1 MNDNSPQKSGRLDSP
16 LFTSGAA
23 TDIGNVRSLN
33 QDQYR
38 ITKSIA
44 VVADGMG
51 GHNGGE
57 IAAEIAVTTML
68 SAENFQSVKELARL
82 VQEANRSIHI
92 RAEENINLA
101 GMGTTLCALSE
112 ITDQDLSKRIGAVN
126 VGDSRIYLLANNKL
140 KQISVDHSVV
150 QNLIDNGQITESEAK
165 SHPHRN
171 VITRSIGTNP
181 SVEVDFWEIEPIL
194 GDRFLLCSDGLT
206 NELSNTE
213 IAEIL
218 INHIDPQEAADQL
231 IQAAIAKDGL
241 DNVTAIV
248 LNVVRGNEQPELR
261 NHSYELQSIPD
272 AENLASTNEGSSRLK
287 MFIKK
292 LSIRKDPNL

>member
-112 ITDQDLSKRIGAVN
+112 ITDQDLSNRIGAVN

-218 INHIDPQEAADQL
+218 INHIDPQEAADQ
-231 IQAAIAKDGL
+231 I
-241 DNVTAIV
+241 NTVC
-248 LNVVRGNEQPELR
+248 
-261 NHSYELQSIPD
+261 HS
-272 AENLASTNEGSSRLK
+272 
-287 MFIKK
+287 
-292 LSIRKDPNL
+292 

>member
-126 VGDSRIYLLANNKL
+126 VGDSRIYLLAKNKL

-165 SHPHRN
+165 NHPHRN
-171 VITRSIGTNP
+171 VITRSIGTHP

-272 AENLASTNEGSSRLK
+272 AENLASTNEGTSRLK

-292 LSIRKDPNL
+292 LSIRKTPNL